1 MQTYYDDDNNDATD
15 DNVNNDGNSRTGKM
29 MVTA

>member
-1 MQTYYDDDNNDATD
+1 MQTYYDDDNNDAMD